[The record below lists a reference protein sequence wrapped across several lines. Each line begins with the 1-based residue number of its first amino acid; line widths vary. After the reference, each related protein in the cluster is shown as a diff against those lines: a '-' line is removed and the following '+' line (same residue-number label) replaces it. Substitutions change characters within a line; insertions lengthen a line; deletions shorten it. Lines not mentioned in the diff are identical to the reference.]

1 MIAVA
6 VAFVVLLLLNAPIA
20 FTIGISASLFLLQ
33 EPNLPFAVAVG
44 RMVAGTQSFP
54 LLAVPFFVL
63 AGHLMNGSGMTTR
76 LLAFA
81 DALTGHLV
89 GGIAQVSVLLSL
101 LMGGVSGS
109 SNADIAME
117 TRILMPKMRA
127 KGYADGFSTAVLAYG
142 SLAVAI
148 IPPSIGLILFGFVGQ
163 VSIGRLFVAGI
174 VPGLL
179 MGVVT
184 MVAVYLIAKRR
195 GYDAQASRRPQPL
208 RVVARTF
215 LDSFWAL
222 LFPLLLVMTIRFGLF
237 TPSEAGAFAVVY
249 ALIIGRFVYRELT
262 WAKTR
267 EAFRAAVGD
276 NAVILLI
283 ISMAAVLGYIF
294 AYGRVPQGIAEL
306 MLGLS
311 SEPTTVLVIVLVFLL
326 LAGTVMEGSVN
337 ILLLTPIFLPIVR
350 QLGIDPVHFGI
361 LMSIV
366 IQIGGVTPPVGVN
379 MYTVCSLANVP
390 VDKFLRESWPFFL
403 ALMILL
409 ALLVAFPQIV
419 LFLPDLLFG

>member
-1 MIAVA
+1 MILVG

-81 DALTGHLV
+81 DAVTGHLV

-174 VPGLL
+174 VPGML
-179 MGVVT
+179 MSAVT
-184 MVAVYLIAKRR
+184 MAAVYLIAKRR
-195 GYDAQASRRPQPL
+195 GYDAQVSRTPQPF
-208 RVVARTF
+208 RVVVRTF

-222 LFPLLLVMTIRFGLF
+222 LFPLLLVMTIRFGVF

-249 ALIIGRFVYRELT
+249 ALFVGRFVYRELS
-262 WAKTR
+262 WAKVR

-283 ISMAAVLGYIF
+283 ISMAAVLGYVF
-294 AYGRVPQGIAEL
+294 AYGRVPQGIAQL
-306 MLGLS
+306 VLGLS
-311 SEPTTVLVIVLVFLL
+311 SEPTIVLVIVLLFLL

-350 QLGIDPVHFGI
+350 QLGVDPVHFGI

-390 VDKFLRESWPFFL
+390 VDKFLRESWPFLL
-403 ALMILL
+403 ALLL
-409 ALLVAFPQIV
+409 LVALLVAFPQIV
-419 LFLPDLLFG
+419 LFLPGLLFG

>member
-1 MIAVA
+1 MILVG
-6 VAFVVLLLLNAPIA
+6 VAFVVLLVLNAPIA

-174 VPGLL
+174 VPGAL
-179 MGVVT
+179 MGAVT

-195 GYDAQASRRPQPL
+195 GYDAQASRTPQPF

-215 LDSFWAL
+215 VDSFWAL
-222 LFPLLLVMTIRFGLF
+222 LFPLLLVMTIRFGVF

-249 ALIIGRFVYRELT
+249 ALFVGRFVYRELS
-262 WAKTR
+262 WAKVR

-283 ISMAAVLGYIF
+283 ISMAAVLGYVF
-294 AYGRVPQGIAEL
+294 AYGRVPQGIAQL
-306 MLGLS
+306 VLGLS
-311 SEPTTVLVIVLVFLL
+311 TEPTTVLVIVLLFLL

-350 QLGIDPVHFGI
+350 QLGVDPVHFGI

-390 VDKFLRESWPFFL
+390 VDKFLRESWPFLL
-403 ALMILL
+403 ALLILV
-409 ALLVAFPQIV
+409 ALLVAFPQLV